1 MNCTP
6 ATCASTFRNQPPGS
20 RRNTTDVLV
29 KTGIMDTIKTRS
41 WYELAETQQRL
52 RTDCRKRVLLIVA
65 KHAGT
70 SDRVLPLSGSDACCS
85 PG

>member
-1 MNCTP
+1 MHWPLAECIGDY
-6 ATCASTFRNQPPGS
+6 A
-20 RRNTTDVLV
+20 
-29 KTGIMDTIKTRS
+29 
-41 WYELAETQQRL
+41 LAETQQKL